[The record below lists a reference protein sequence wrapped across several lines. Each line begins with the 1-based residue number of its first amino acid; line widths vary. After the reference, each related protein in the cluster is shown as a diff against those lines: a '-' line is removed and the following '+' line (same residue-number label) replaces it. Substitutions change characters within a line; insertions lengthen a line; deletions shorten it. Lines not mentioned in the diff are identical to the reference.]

1 MSADDLSA
9 PLGKDV
15 KRRLRFPIALS
26 RALPQVVGAALAIF
40 LGVFVLWAIL
50 SDDPFGGEPMVAVP
64 IDLHAAMAPKKSA
77 MAINAASSS
86 NCDSGA
92 STSNIT
98 TPRRPPRKGQYR
110 TQPRSGGTPERR

>member
-64 IDLHAAMAPKKSA
+64 INLHAAMAPKKSA
-77 MAINAASSS
+77 MASAPEAGAMTPGPGRY
-86 NCDSGA
+86 DGPGSGPV
-92 STSNIT
+92 TIGF
-98 TPRRPPRKGQYR
+98 PP
-110 TQPRSGGTPERR
+110 